1 MRFMLAVIFFGLSFV
16 EANIL
21 IESRDEQFAN
31 SAQTLLRVRVFN
43 DSKDTLQNVEL
54 RYFLSCKERPIILD
68 KHHPQN
74 ISAEIVTAGSEC
86 PVLKI
91 SIPLLFPG
99 MYPDSGG
106 VAFIHSGGALFIA
119 PGEMFVENIRLE
131 SGSKVHFVNPGQKT
145 ILHLNGSAIWRAQ
158 NTNENLVHAAKG
170 FMLVQHGSE
179 AMTVEGMWAGTIF
192 APNADLIL
200 GQSSKKLYGRFLG
213 KNITVHQ
220 YATVRHVKFEPENAL
235 ELVRREK

>member
-1 MRFMLAVIFFGLSFV
+1 MAMRFMLAVIFFGLSFV

-54 RYFLSCKERPIILD
+54 RYFLSCKERPVILD

-74 ISAEIVTAGSEC
+74 LSAEIVMAGSEC
-86 PVLKI
+86 PFLKI
-91 SIPLLFPG
+91 SIPLLLPG

-106 VAFIHSGGALFIA
+106 VAL
-119 PGEMFVENIRLE
+119 
-131 SGSKVHFVNPGQKT
+131 
-145 ILHLNGSAIWRAQ
+145 
-158 NTNENLVHAAKG
+158 
-170 FMLVQHGSE
+170 
-179 AMTVEGMWAGTIF
+179 GMWGGTIF

-220 YATVRHVKFEPENAL
+220 YATVRHVKFEPENAF

>member
-1 MRFMLAVIFFGLSFV
+1 MAMRFMLAVIFFGLSFV

-54 RYFLSCKERPIILD
+54 RYFLSCKERSIILD

-74 ISAEIVTAGSEC
+74 LSAEIVTAGFEC

-106 VAFIHSGGALFIA
+106 VAL
-119 PGEMFVENIRLE
+119 
-131 SGSKVHFVNPGQKT
+131 
-145 ILHLNGSAIWRAQ
+145 
-158 NTNENLVHAAKG
+158 
-170 FMLVQHGSE
+170 
-179 AMTVEGMWAGTIF
+179 GMWGGTIF

-200 GQSSKKLYGRFLG
+200 GQSSKRLYGCFLG

-220 YATVRHVKFEPENAL
+220 YATVHHVKFEPENAL
-235 ELVRREK
+235 ELARREK

>member
-74 ISAEIVTAGSEC
+74 LSAEIVTADSEC

-106 VAFIHSGGALFIA
+106 VALGLHFSDGSDFKKEADFSKPESDSFLSILVANMYRESREELFRRHR
-119 PGEMFVENIRLE
+119 PFLY
-131 SGSKVHFVNPGQKT
+131 NPVRKFLWT
-145 ILHLNGSAIWRAQ
+145 RARKSILHGVKWKVRGAI
-158 NTNENLVHAAKG
+158 
-170 FMLVQHGSE
+170 
-179 AMTVEGMWAGTIF
+179 
-192 APNADLIL
+192 D
-200 GQSSKKLYGRFLG
+200 
-213 KNITVHQ
+213 
-220 YATVRHVKFEPENAL
+220 
-235 ELVRREK
+235 

>member
-1 MRFMLAVIFFGLSFV
+1 MRFVLAVIFFGLSFV

-21 IESRDEQFAN
+21 IESRDEQLAN

-43 DSKDTLQNVEL
+43 DSKDALQNVEL

-74 ISAEIVTAGSEC
+74 LSAEIVTLAS
-86 PVLKI
+86 
-91 SIPLLFPG
+91 
-99 MYPDSGG
+99 
-106 VAFIHSGGALFIA
+106 
-119 PGEMFVENIRLE
+119 
-131 SGSKVHFVNPGQKT
+131 
-145 ILHLNGSAIWRAQ
+145 
-158 NTNENLVHAAKG
+158 
-170 FMLVQHGSE
+170 HGSE
-179 AMTVEGMWAGTIF
+179 AMAVEGMWTGTIF

-220 YATVRHVKFEPENAL
+220 YATVYHVKFEPENIL